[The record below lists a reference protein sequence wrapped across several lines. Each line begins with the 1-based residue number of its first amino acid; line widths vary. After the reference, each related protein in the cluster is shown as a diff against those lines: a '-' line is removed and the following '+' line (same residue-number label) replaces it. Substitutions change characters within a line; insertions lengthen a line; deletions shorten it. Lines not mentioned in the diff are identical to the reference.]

1 MYHAAVK
8 IPPDERESFFKQI
21 CGADENLRR
30 EVESLLSFENTV
42 DSFIDTSP
50 ESLAAEMFSEQG
62 NKTSLIGKEIRHYKI
77 EQLLGKGRMGEVY
90 RRATVLCAT
99 MHAFRSC

>member
-1 MYHAAVK
+1 
-8 IPPDERESFFKQI
+8 
-21 CGADENLRR
+21 
-30 EVESLLSFENTV
+30 
-42 DSFIDTSP
+42 
-50 ESLAAEMFSEQG
+50 MFSEQG